1 MNRKFKKYEHMN
13 GWKNTTSKN
22 NYKYVYIKYQY
33 MQFHKAN
40 ATE

>member
-1 MNRKFKKYEHMN
+1 MN
-13 GWKNTTSKN
+13 GWKNTSNN